1 LNEIKSNP
9 EENTKKEQSSLKRI
23 GNFIKEARL
32 SREQSVEELASD
44 LKIGSHQLKAIEE
57 GNEEELPE
65 KVFVKA
71 MVRRISQKLKLDT
84 EFIMNEFET
93 EKQEVKIEEIVE
105 EVAKKTNKTRKS
117 KDLSPVGFWIF
128 ILISGL
134 LGLIASSLILNLFSD
149 SSQNQTPKQEII
161 KKTGQVCIQI
171 RDVQGVDD
179 NPFDFETVKKN
190 IEDRLNP
197 EFEGQFKIMLVP
209 NITNICYGRGVGYK
223 IEEIVLDEET
233 QKISAT
239 KIRAKMRE
247 EGKLK

>member
-1 LNEIKSNP
+1 MFFFGIFFWLSLINISLEINNLKVDRKILITIISKNLFALKEIKSNP
-9 EENTKKEQSSLKRI
+9 EDKTKKEQSSLKRI

-84 EFIMNEFET
+84 EFIMNDFET
-93 EKQEVKIEEIVE
+93 EKQEIKIEEIVE
-105 EVAKKTNKTRKS
+105 EVAKKTNKSRQS
-117 KDLSPVGFWIF
+117 KVLSPVGFWIF

-161 KKTGQVCIQI
+161 KKT
-171 RDVQGVDD
+171 
-179 NPFDFETVKKN
+179 K
-190 IEDRLNP
+190 
-197 EFEGQFKIMLVP
+197 
-209 NITNICYGRGVGYK
+209 
-223 IEEIVLDEET
+223 
-233 QKISAT
+233 
-239 KIRAKMRE
+239 
-247 EGKLK
+247 